1 MQLLRITDV
10 RGRNI
15 SLRIKDTPISK
26 LIYDT
31 FPPAETYVDQGKD
44 EGSPTLIKKDGAWN
58 GLHTVALALIKS
70 WRAISTFIMI
80 NDGKFPSEGVGKMRV
95 QSGKAALKTARRT
108 R

>member
-31 FPPAETYVDQGKD
+31 FSPAETYVDQGKD
-44 EGSPTLIKKDGAWN
+44 EGSPTLIKKD
-58 GLHTVALALIKS
+58 VA
-70 WRAISTFIMI
+70 
-80 NDGKFPSEGVGKMRV
+80 
-95 QSGKAALKTARRT
+95 
-108 R
+108 

>member
-44 EGSPTLIKKDGAWN
+44 EGSPTLIKKDGA
-58 GLHTVALALIKS
+58 
-70 WRAISTFIMI
+70 
-80 NDGKFPSEGVGKMRV
+80 
-95 QSGKAALKTARRT
+95 
-108 R
+108 